1 MSKFS
6 VRCSEILLWVSPECF
21 QRQMFQACLMT
32 LIHCFK
38 LAPSSAWNL
47 QNESRGRCVENTLG
61 TTNYSSPF
69 VFHEELFCFE
79 SRIIELA
86 ASQNTCWMVQTYYRW
101 PEAQT
106 INNFVPF
113 SMRKMFRKFG
123 THSSK
128 FRDVVNVRNP
138 FSHSNIPWHP
148 AS

>member
-1 MSKFS
+1 M
-6 VRCSEILLWVSPECF
+6 WVSPECF
-21 QRQMFQACLMT
+21 QKQMFQACLMT

-47 QNESRGRCVENTLG
+47 LNESRGRCVENTLG
-61 TTNYSSPF
+61 TTNYSSPLFFTKNCF
-69 VFHEELFCFE
+69 VLKP
-79 SRIIELA
+79 RRR
-86 ASQNTCWMVQTYYRW
+86 SQNTCWMVQTYYRW

-138 FSHSNIPWHP
+138 FSHSNIPWQP

>member
-1 MSKFS
+1 MSFSWMFSKTNVPSLFDDLNPLLQACSKF
-6 VRCSEILLWVSPECF
+6 
-21 QRQMFQACLMT
+21 CLKFT
-32 LIHCFK
+32 ERVTRKVC
-38 LAPSSAWNL
+38 W
-47 QNESRGRCVENTLG
+47 E
-61 TTNYSSPF
+61 YSSDYKLFIPF